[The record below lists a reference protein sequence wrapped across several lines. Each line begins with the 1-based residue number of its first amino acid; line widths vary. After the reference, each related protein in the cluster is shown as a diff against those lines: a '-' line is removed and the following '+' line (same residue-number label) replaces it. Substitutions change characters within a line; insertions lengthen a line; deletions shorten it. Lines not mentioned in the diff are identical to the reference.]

1 MGNPGP
7 QAGGGEPVLSLK
19 GEYMRSNGLNHI
31 YRVVWN
37 AARGVWQAIAES
49 GKGHAKSKRSRT
61 ARQALAAGSFVLVA
75 LPALAADVLPSGG
88 TVVAGAL
95 VNPVA
100 VSNGKMTI
108 EQASSKLAMDWQSFS
123 IGRGNTV
130 EFVQPSASAIALNR
144 VLGSDVSVIQGALKA
159 NGQVFL
165 INPNGVL
172 FTPSAQVNVGSL
184 VASTQSI
191 KTADFLAGKYLFEGL
206 SSNAIINQGNVTAA
220 NGGTIALI
228 AAKIVNDGTLTAN
241 GGNVLL
247 GAGSKVTLDMGG
259 PVKLLV
265 ENDTLETLISNG
277 GAIRADGG
285 HVLLTSQAARMLAS
299 SVINNTGLIEA
310 QTLATGEKGEIVL
323 FAHDGTVNIGG
334 KLDASAPNGGDGGF
348 IETSAAT
355 VGFGRDLVVTA
366 AAAHGKAGKWLIDPT
381 DITIEQST
389 CTGTNCIA
397 ADTLATTLA
406 GTDVEIATDAAG
418 TDAGNITVNAPV
430 AWSADTTLTL
440 NAHNNI
446 NINANLTHTG
456 TSVGGMIFKY
466 GQGSADGGT
475 SAYTEGTGVSV
486 VSPSLQW
493 LKGNET
499 AGIRYAIVDGAV
511 FLGGKF
517 IEIGI
522 SPYGYFGTG
531 SVKPST
537 FYGRNGN
544 NGIGMVGDADGF
556 GTGTDLRID
565 YFMPGSPFHATTAGY
580 NNADATSA
588 SWNVYNT
595 STPATVQLLPLGGDN
610 VMKAKVTA
618 TVGDMQIVQIISL
631 GKTDKYFK
639 TEATLTNTGA
649 AAIANATFVSHF
661 DPDNTV
667 DVGGDY
673 ETIQKVEQTIGAGDG
688 AAVVSAT
695 SKPGDAYAMLS
706 GGSQSK
712 IIYYSADA
720 RATVGQGGDFWNSD
734 GNAAAISA
742 MTSLAASQSKGS
754 TATADDAMGIVFNVG
769 SIAAGASKSF
779 RYLTSLDNR
788 DMSTILAELG
798 GASGVTPSAP
808 VTGPVTGPSVPVD
821 TAIKTAQV
829 LPVEPR
835 TNTGS
840 LPGMVSPTN
849 APPTEV
855 VTSGQGSLPVYE
867 LSGGLAFVALPGS
880 SGRSGDGATPG
891 TTPAGGNLP
900 AEVGGRDPL
909 GFMRVFVVG
918 GGLSLPEGLCDN
930 GNSQNLRRN

>member
-1 MGNPGP
+1 
-7 QAGGGEPVLSLK
+7 
-19 GEYMRSNGLNHI
+19 MRSNGLNHI

-49 GKGHAKSKRSRT
+49 GKGHAKSKRNKS
-61 ARQALAAGSFVLVA
+61 ARQALTAGSIVLLS
-75 LPALAADVLPSGG
+75 LPALAADILPSGG
-88 TVVAGAL
+88 SVVAGAL
-95 VNPVA
+95 VNPVS

-130 EFVQPSASAIALNR
+130 EFVQPSSSAVALNR

-172 FTPSAQVNVGSL
+172 FSPTAQVDVGSL

-191 KTADFLAGKYLFEGL
+191 KTADFLAGKYLFEGI

-228 AAKIVNDGTLTAN
+228 AAKIINNGTLTARA
-241 GGNVLL
+241 GNVLL

-259 PVKLLV
+259 PVKLQV

-277 GAIRADGG
+277 GVIRAAGG
-285 HVLLTSQAARMLAS
+285 HVLLTSQAARTLAS

-323 FAHDGTVNIGG
+323 FAHDGTANIGG

-348 IETSAAT
+348 IETSAST
-355 VGFGRDLVVTA
+355 VSFAPDLVVTA
-366 AAAHGKAGKWLIDPT
+366 AAANGKGGKWLIDPT
-381 DITIEQST
+381 DITIDAAT

-397 ADTLATTLA
+397 ADTIATTLA
-406 GTDVEIATDAAG
+406 GTNVEIATDAAG
-418 TDAGNITVNAPV
+418 SENGDITVNAPI
-430 AWSADTTLTL
+430 AWSANTTLTL
-440 NAHNNI
+440 SAHDDI
-446 NINANLTHTG
+446 NINGNLTHTG
-456 TSVGGMIFKY
+456 SSAGGMIFKY
-466 GQGSADGGT
+466 GQGSADGGS
-475 SAYTEGTGVSV
+475 SAYTVGAGASV

-499 AGIRYAIVDGAV
+499 AGIRYAIKDGAV
-511 FLGGKF
+511 FLGGKY

-522 SPYGYFGTG
+522 SPGGYFGTG
-531 SVKPST
+531 SVKPGT
-537 FYGRNGN
+537 FYGRNGR

-556 GTGTDLRID
+556 GSGADLRID
-565 YFMPGSPFHATTAGY
+565 YFMPGSPFQSTTAGY
-580 NNADATSA
+580 NDATA
-588 SWNVYNT
+588 SSW
-595 STPATVQLLPLGGDN
+595 SPGKGTPATVELLPLGADN
-610 VMKAKVTA
+610 VMKAKVTT

-631 GKTDKYFK
+631 AKTDKYFK
-639 TEATLTNTGA
+639 TEATLSNTGA
-649 AAIANATFVSHF
+649 AAIANATFISHF

-673 ETIQKVEQTIGAGDG
+673 ETIQKVEQTIAAGDG

-695 SKPGDAYAMLS
+695 SLPGDAYATLS

-720 RATVGQGGDFWNSD
+720 RATVGQGGDFWNSAGD
-734 GNAAAISA
+734 AAAVST
-742 MTSLAASQSKGS
+742 MTSLAASQTKGN

-769 SIAAGASKSF
+769 SIAAGASKNFS
-779 RYLTSLDNR
+779 YLTSLDNR
-788 DMSTILAELG
+788 DMSTILTELG
-798 GASGVTPSAP
+798 GASGVTPTAP
-808 VTGPVTGPSVPVD
+808 TTGPSVPVD

-835 TNTGS
+835 TNTS
-840 LPGMVSPTN
+840 TLPGMVSPTN
-849 APPTEV
+849 TPPTEV
-855 VTSGQGSLPVYE
+855 VTNSQGSLPVYD

-880 SGRSGDGATPG
+880 SGSGGGSTPE
-891 TTPAGGNLP
+891 TTPAGSNLP
-900 AEVGGRDPL
+900 VEAGGRDPL

-918 GGLSLPEGLCDN
+918 GGLSLPDGLGDN

>member
-1 MGNPGP
+1 
-7 QAGGGEPVLSLK
+7 
-19 GEYMRSNGLNHI
+19 MRSNGLNHI

-49 GKGHAKSKRSRT
+49 GKGHAKSKRNKS
-61 ARQALAAGSFVLVA
+61 ARQALTAGSIVLLS
-75 LPALAADVLPSGG
+75 LPALAADILPSGG
-88 TVVAGAL
+88 SVVAGAL
-95 VNPVA
+95 VNPVS

-130 EFVQPSASAIALNR
+130 EFVQPSSSAVALNR

-172 FTPSAQVNVGSL
+172 FSPTAQVDVGSL

-191 KTADFLAGKYLFEGL
+191 KTADFLAGKYLFEGI

-228 AAKIVNDGTLTAN
+228 AAKIINNGTLTARA
-241 GGNVLL
+241 GNVLL

-259 PVKLLV
+259 PVKLQV

-277 GAIRADGG
+277 GVIRAAGG
-285 HVLLTSQAARMLAS
+285 HVLLTSQAARTLAS

-323 FAHDGTVNIGG
+323 FAHDGTANVGG

-348 IETSAAT
+348 IETSAST
-355 VGFGRDLVVTA
+355 VSFAPDLVVTA
-366 AAAHGKAGKWLIDPT
+366 AAANGKGGKWLIDPT
-381 DITIEQST
+381 DITIDAAT

-397 ADTLATTLA
+397 ADTIATTLA
-406 GTDVEIATDAAG
+406 GTNVEIATDAAG
-418 TDAGNITVNAPV
+418 SENGDITVNAPI
-430 AWSADTTLTL
+430 AWSANTTLTL
-440 NAHNNI
+440 SAHDDI
-446 NINANLTHTG
+446 NINGNLTHTG
-456 TSVGGMIFKY
+456 SSAGGMIFKY
-466 GQGSADGGT
+466 GQGSADGGS
-475 SAYTEGTGVSV
+475 SAYTVGAGASV

-499 AGIRYAIVDGAV
+499 AGIRYAIKDGAV
-511 FLGGKF
+511 FLGGKY

-522 SPYGYFGTG
+522 NASGSFGTDDDG
-531 SVKPST
+531 EGNFTSVAKPSS
-537 FYGRNGN
+537 FYGRNGLF
-544 NGIGMVGDADGF
+544 GIGMVGDADGF
-556 GTGTDLRID
+556 GSGTDLRID
-565 YFMPGSPFHATTAGY
+565 YFMPGSPFQATTAGY
-580 NNADATSA
+580 NGTTSA
-588 SWNVYNT
+588 SWNVYNS
-595 STPATVQLLPLGGDN
+595 STATVQLLPLGTDN
-610 VMKAKVTA
+610 VMRAKITS
-618 TVGDMQIVQIISL
+618 TVGDMEIVQIISL
-631 GKTDKYFK
+631 AKADKYFK
-639 TEATLTNTGA
+639 TEATLSNTGA
-649 AAIANATFVSHF
+649 TAIANATFISHF

-667 DVGGDY
+667 DAGGDY
-673 ETIQKVEQTIGAGDG
+673 DTIQKIEQTIAAGDG
-688 AAVVSAT
+688 ASVVSAT
-695 SKPGDAYAMLS
+695 SLPGDAYSTLS
-706 GGSQSK
+706 GGNQSK

-720 RATVGQGGDFWNSD
+720 NATVGQGGSFWAD
-734 GNAAAISA
+734 GGTSGQMASMVATAAAQ
-742 MTSLAASQSKGS
+742 TKGN
-754 TATADDAMGIVFNVG
+754 TATEDDAMGIVFNVG

-788 DMSTILAELG
+788 DMSTILTELG
-798 GASGVTPSAP
+798 GASGVTPTAP
-808 VTGPVTGPSVPVD
+808 STGTPVPVD

-835 TNTGS
+835 TNTS
-840 LPGMVSPTN
+840 TLPGMVSPTN
-849 APPTEV
+849 TPPTEV
-855 VTSGQGSLPVYE
+855 VTNSQGSLPVYD

-880 SGRSGDGATPG
+880 SGSGGGSTPE
-891 TTPAGGNLP
+891 TTPVGSNLP
-900 AEVGGRDPL
+900 VEAGGRDPL

-918 GGLSLPEGLCDN
+918 GGLSLPDGLGDN